1 MSRSRSGDPLT
12 APARP
17 RPPPRAQR
25 RDIYPAWALCGLAL
39 WVGLLLGHALG
50 LYRVPLLAQADRWLY
65 DLRLRALAPAQAQAP
80 SEAQIVLVDID
91 ERALAAHGRWPWRR
105 ALLADLLAQV
115 ADAGGARLIGLD
127 LILAEADASDGLAAL
142 RRMAAQSP
150 ANPALQ
156 AAVAALAQ
164 EPDDDQQLAGLLR
177 RLPVVLSFHLSNE
190 AGAARIGSLPLPIAP
205 LSMLGPQAGK
215 LPGWAGHGG
224 NLPMFQAA
232 AVLGAGHLN
241 AVVDADGLVRQVPL
255 LIAHQGQL
263 HGALALAMAR
273 AVIGKD
279 PAAGARP
286 GPARGLASLS
296 FEPADGP
303 LQALHLRAAS
313 APAGADA
320 TPSHLRLPVDAQA
333 RAWVPYSAAGS
344 GFVRL
349 SAADVLARR
358 LPPDALRGK
367 LVLVGVSAPGLI
379 DQRPTP
385 VDEAMLGTLVHAH
398 LLAGML
404 GQRMLATPPAAP
416 VIDALALLAV
426 AGLLWWR
433 LPGRLLWQGTAWT
446 AGVLLAVVGAQ
457 TVAWAGWGW
466 VLPLASLVLLP
477 LTLLLAHGL
486 LAYRQATGARRQ
498 LAALF
503 GQYVPPELVARMARE
518 PGRYSMR
525 SRSTELTVLF
535 ADVHGFSGLAEHMPP
550 AELGAMMNLIFSHL
564 TDVIREHRGT
574 LDKYIGDS
582 VMAFWGAPLD
592 DPGHARHAVAAAL
605 AMRGR
610 LPALHAEMATHGWPP
625 LEINIG
631 INTGS
636 MVVGDMGSQHRRAYT
651 VMGDAVNLAARVQA
665 LCSQFSL
672 GLVVGDATRQAL
684 GDTLCLAL
692 GRILVRGRDAPIRVW
707 HPLPFQAG
715 QDLHADIF
723 SREWARM
730 RQAVDG
736 GRNDEAHALLDALQA
751 NLSLQPLCR
760 WQRRQLLSGQPP
772 EITLHPA
779 H

>member
-1 MSRSRSGDPLT
+1 MPAR
-12 APARP
+12 ARP
-17 RPPPRAQR
+17 RARG
-25 RDIYPAWALCGLAL
+25 RDIYPAWALCLLAL

-50 LYRVPLLAQADRWLY
+50 LCRLPLLPQADRWLY
-65 DLRLRALAPAQAQAP
+65 DLRLRALAPALADP
-80 SEAQIVLVDID
+80 QIVLVDID

-105 ALLADLLAQV
+105 ALLAQLLAQV
-115 ADAGGARLIGLD
+115 ADEGGARLIGLD

-142 RRMAAQSP
+142 RRKAAQSP
-150 ANPALQ
+150 GNPALQ
-156 AAVAALAQ
+156 AAVAALAL
-164 EPDDDQQLAGLLR
+164 EPDDDQQLADLLG
-177 RLPVVLSFHLSNE
+177 RLPVVLGFHLSNE

-205 LSMLGPQAGK
+205 LSVLGPQADR
-215 LPGWAGHGG
+215 LPRWAGHGG
-224 NLPMFQAA
+224 NLPLLQAA

-241 AVVDADGLVRQVPL
+241 AVVDSDGLVRQVPL
-255 LIAHQGQL
+255 LIAHDGQL

-273 AVIGKD
+273 AVLGRD
-279 PAAGARP
+279 PTSGLQP
-286 GPARGLASLS
+286 GPARGLARLSL
-296 FEPADGP
+296 EPADGP

-313 APAGADA
+313 APVAAGAPA
-320 TPSHLRLPVDAQA
+320 SHLRLPVDALA
-333 RAWVPYSAAGS
+333 RAWVPYAAPGS

-349 SAADVLARR
+349 SAADVLGRR

-367 LVLVGVSAPGLI
+367 LVMVGVSAPGLI

-404 GQRMLATPPAAP
+404 GQRMLATAPAAP
-416 VIDALALLAV
+416 LFDALALLAV
-426 AGLLWWR
+426 TGLLWWR
-433 LPGRLLWQGTAWT
+433 LPGRLLWQGAAWT

-466 VLPLASLVLLP
+466 VMPLAGLVLLP
-477 LTLLLAHGL
+477 VTLLLAHGL

-550 AELGAMMNLIFSHL
+550 AELGAMMNLTFSHL

-592 DPGHARHAVAAAL
+592 DPEHARHALAAAH
-605 AMRGR
+605 AMRDR
-610 LPALHAEMATHGWPP
+610 LPKLHAEMATRGWPP

-636 MVVGDMGSQHRRAYT
+636 MVVGDMGSRHRRAYT

-665 LCSQFSL
+665 LCSQFGL

-692 GRILVRGRDAPIRVW
+692 GRILVRGRDAPIQAW
-707 HPLPFQAG
+707 HPLRFKAG
-715 QDLHADIF
+715 QDLHADVF
-723 SREWARM
+723 CREWARM
-730 RQAVDG
+730 RQAVEG
-736 GRNDEAHALLDALQA
+736 KRADEAHALLDALQA

-760 WQRRQLLSGQPP
+760 WQRRQLLGGQPP
-772 EITLHPA
+772 EITLHPL

>member
-1 MSRSRSGDPLT
+1 MPAR
-12 APARP
+12 ARP
-17 RPPPRAQR
+17 RARG
-25 RDIYPAWALCGLAL
+25 RDIYPAWALCLLAL

-50 LYRVPLLAQADRWLY
+50 LCRLPLLPQADRWLY
-65 DLRLRALAPAQAQAP
+65 DLRLRALAPALADP
-80 SEAQIVLVDID
+80 QIVLVDID

-105 ALLADLLAQV
+105 ALLAQLLAQV
-115 ADAGGARLIGLD
+115 ADEGGARLIGLD

-142 RRMAAQSP
+142 RRKAAQSP
-150 ANPALQ
+150 GNPALQ
-156 AAVAALAQ
+156 AAVAALAL
-164 EPDDDQQLAGLLR
+164 EPDDDQQLADLLG
-177 RLPVVLSFHLSNE
+177 RLPVVLGFHLSNE

-205 LSMLGPQAGK
+205 LSVLGPQADR
-215 LPGWAGHGG
+215 LPRWAGHGG
-224 NLPMFQAA
+224 NLPLLQAA

-241 AVVDADGLVRQVPL
+241 AVVDSDGLVRQVPL
-255 LIAHQGQL
+255 LIAHEGQL

-273 AVIGKD
+273 AVLGRD
-279 PAAGARP
+279 PTSGLQP
-286 GPARGLASLS
+286 GPARGLARLSL
-296 FEPADGP
+296 EPADGP

-313 APAGADA
+313 APAAAGAPA
-320 TPSHLRLPVDAQA
+320 SHLRLPVDALA
-333 RAWVPYSAAGS
+333 RAWVPYAAPGS

-349 SAADVLARR
+349 SAADVLGRR

-367 LVLVGVSAPGLI
+367 LVMVGVSAPGLI

-404 GQRMLATPPAAP
+404 GQRMLATAP
-416 VIDALALLAV
+416 VAPLFDALALLAV
-426 AGLLWWR
+426 TGLLWWR
-433 LPGRLLWQGTAWT
+433 LPGRLLWQGAAWT

-466 VLPLASLVLLP
+466 VMPLAGLVLLP
-477 LTLLLAHGL
+477 VTLLLAHGL

-592 DPGHARHAVAAAL
+592 DPEHARHALAAAH
-605 AMRGR
+605 AMRDR
-610 LPALHAEMATHGWPP
+610 LPKLHAEMATRGWPP

-636 MVVGDMGSQHRRAYT
+636 MVVGDMGSRHRRAYT

-665 LCSQFSL
+665 LCSQFGL

-692 GRILVRGRDAPIRVW
+692 GRILVRGRDAPIQAW
-707 HPLPFQAG
+707 HPLRFKAG
-715 QDLHADIF
+715 QDLHADVF
-723 SREWARM
+723 CREWARM
-730 RQAVDG
+730 RQAVEG
-736 GRNDEAHALLDALQA
+736 KRADEAHALLDALQA

-760 WQRRQLLSGQPP
+760 WQRRQLLGGQPP
-772 EITLHPA
+772 EITLHPL

>member
-1 MSRSRSGDPLT
+1 MK
-12 APARP
+12 ARP
-17 RPPPRAQR
+17 GGRG
-25 RDIYPAWALCGLAL
+25 RDAYPAWALCLLAL
-39 WVGLLLGHALG
+39 WVSLLLGQALG
-50 LYRVPLLAQADRWLY
+50 WYRLPLQQQADRWLY
-65 DLRLRALAPAQAQAP
+65 DLRLRALAPALADP
-80 SEAQIVLVDID
+80 QIVLVDID

-105 ALLADLLAQV
+105 ALLAQLLAQV

-142 RRMAAQSP
+142 RRKAAQAP
-150 ANPALQ
+150 DKPALQ
-156 AAVAALAQ
+156 AAVAALAL
-164 EPDDDQQLAGLLR
+164 EPDDDQLLANVLG
-177 RLPVVLSFHLSNE
+177 RLPVLLGFHLSNE
-190 AGAARIGSLPLPIAP
+190 AGAARIGSLPPPIAP
-205 LSMLGPQAGK
+205 LSVLGPQASR

-224 NLPMFQAA
+224 NLPQLQAA

-241 AVVDADGLVRQVPL
+241 AVVDSDGLVRQVPL
-255 LIAHQGQL
+255 LIPHEGQL

-273 AVIGKD
+273 AVLGQD
-279 PAAGARP
+279 PTSGPQP
-286 GPARGLASLS
+286 GPARGLARLSL
-296 FEPADGP
+296 EPADGP

-313 APAGADA
+313 APAGAEA
-320 TPSHLRLPVDAQA
+320 TARHLRLPVDALA
-333 RAWVPYSAAGS
+333 RAWVPYAAPGS

-349 SAADVLARR
+349 SAADVLAQS

-379 DQRPTP
+379 EQRPTP

-404 GQRMLATPPAAP
+404 GQRMLATAPAAP
-416 VIDALALLAV
+416 LIDALALLAV

-433 LPGRLLWQGTAWT
+433 LPGRPLWQGAAWT

-466 VLPLASLVLLP
+466 VMPLASLVLLP
-477 LTLLLAHGL
+477 ASLLLAHGL
-486 LAYRQATGARRQ
+486 LAYRHATGARRQ

-518 PGRYSMR
+518 PGRHSMR
-525 SRSTELTVLF
+525 SRSAELTVLF

-605 AMRGR
+605 AMRDR
-610 LPALHAEMATHGWPP
+610 LPTLHAAMAARGWPP

-636 MVVGDMGSQHRRAYT
+636 MVVGDMGSRHRRAYT
-651 VMGDAVNLAARVQA
+651 VMGDAVNLASRVQA
-665 LCSQFSL
+665 LCSQFGL
-672 GLVVGDATRQAL
+672 GLVVGNATRQAL
-684 GDTLCLAL
+684 GNTLCLAL
-692 GRILVRGRDAPIRVW
+692 GHIKVRGRDTPIQVW
-707 HPLPFQAG
+707 HPLRFKAG
-715 QDLHADIF
+715 QDQHADVF

-730 RQAVDG
+730 RQAAEGHRMV
-736 GRNDEAHALLDALQA
+736 EAHALLDALQT
-751 NLSLQPLCR
+751 NQSLQPLCN
-760 WQRRQLLSGQPP
+760 WQRRQLLGGQPP
-772 EITLHPA
+772 EITLQPSL
-779 H
+779 